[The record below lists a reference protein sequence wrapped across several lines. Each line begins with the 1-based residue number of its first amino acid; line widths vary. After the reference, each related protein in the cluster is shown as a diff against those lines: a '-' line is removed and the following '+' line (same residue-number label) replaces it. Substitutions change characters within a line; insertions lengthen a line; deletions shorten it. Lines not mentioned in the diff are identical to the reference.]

1 MQQLLDL
8 IAEMIAI
15 LLDEA
20 KEKPELVDGIDNL
33 SEKDDN
39 TRRIEAQNLLE
50 SYGFGENYTVLFDK
64 KEHEFQGILD
74 AFKKTPSFH
83 CKRWILMLL
92 SRKVSWE
99 TFADIQ
105 SGEPFYSMN
114 SNLQE
119 TGIILLPKVPVTVT
133 TYDGR
138 PRKDPLRFSSWLNPL
153 LEGCYF
159 IAADKLIANGRTFRI
174 NNIIYQPVLNTV
186 CRTSLQVA
194 YSPLCNGRIEDFL
207 QIEKRDV
214 TKENGETHGVFTVDG
229 IRTEKES
236 YIEDRFVNLYNTA
249 CEKMVDIVC
258 SCEMLCTKR
267 LFEIDEAGFNPVLV
281 ELIAKHTQD
290 RIPSLILAPTRSE
303 KGKNSLRVFD
313 STGKHLRTQDKQ
325 YGYTYERHTEDLS
338 RCLNEIWILHIPY
351 WGKIVFPICK
361 DLLQQEYRNLLL
373 QEIRANILICPSFSS
388 GSTDFE
394 LAASAVKAYAASSI
408 WGNSCIAAS
417 EHWDGFIGVIYI
429 PAIGENVS
437 ERRIMAECNQKC
449 SENCAFLVHLP
460 LDCAGDDRHKD
471 IGAYVSHIF

>member
-15 LLDEA
+15 LLAEA

-50 SYGFGENYTVLFDK
+50 SYGFGEKYTVLFDK
-64 KEHEFQGILD
+64 EEHEFQGILD
-74 AFKKTPSFH
+74 EFKKTPSFH

-99 TFADIQ
+99 TFADMQ

-133 TYDGR
+133 THDGR

-159 IAADKLIANGRTFRI
+159 IAVDKLIVNGRTFRI

-249 CEKMVDIVC
+249 CEEKADIVC

-267 LFEIDEAGFNPVLV
+267 LFEIDEVGFNPVLV
-281 ELIAKHTQD
+281 EVIAKHTQD
-290 RIPSLILAPTRSE
+290 
-303 KGKNSLRVFD
+303 
-313 STGKHLRTQDKQ
+313 
-325 YGYTYERHTEDLS
+325 
-338 RCLNEIWILHIPY
+338 
-351 WGKIVFPICK
+351 
-361 DLLQQEYRNLLL
+361 
-373 QEIRANILICPSFSS
+373 
-388 GSTDFE
+388 
-394 LAASAVKAYAASSI
+394 
-408 WGNSCIAAS
+408 
-417 EHWDGFIGVIYI
+417 
-429 PAIGENVS
+429 
-437 ERRIMAECNQKC
+437 
-449 SENCAFLVHLP
+449 
-460 LDCAGDDRHKD
+460 
-471 IGAYVSHIF
+471 

>member
-1 MQQLLDL
+1 M
-8 IAEMIAI
+8 
-15 LLDEA
+15 
-20 KEKPELVDGIDNL
+20 
-33 SEKDDN
+33 
-39 TRRIEAQNLLE
+39 
-50 SYGFGENYTVLFDK
+50 
-64 KEHEFQGILD
+64 
-74 AFKKTPSFH
+74 
-83 CKRWILMLL
+83 
-92 SRKVSWE
+92 
-99 TFADIQ
+99 
-105 SGEPFYSMN
+105 
-114 SNLQE
+114 
-119 TGIILLPKVPVTVT
+119 
-133 TYDGR
+133 
-138 PRKDPLRFSSWLNPL
+138 
-153 LEGCYF
+153 
-159 IAADKLIANGRTFRI
+159 
-174 NNIIYQPVLNTV
+174 LNTV

-313 STGKHLRTQDKQ
+313 STGKHLLTQDKQ

>member
-15 LLDEA
+15 LLAEA

-50 SYGFGENYTVLFDK
+50 SYGFGEKYTVLFDK
-64 KEHEFQGILD
+64 EEHEFQGILD
-74 AFKKTPSFH
+74 EFKKTPSFH

-99 TFADIQ
+99 TFADMQ

-133 TYDGR
+133 THDGR

-159 IAADKLIANGRTFRI
+159 IAVDKLIVNGRTFRI

-229 IRTEKES
+229 ILSTPVQFSAPKKAES
-236 YIEDRFVNLYNTA
+236 FTVSRPFGSSHSVSASSYWNAPFPT
-249 CEKMVDIVC
+249 
-258 SCEMLCTKR
+258 T
-267 LFEIDEAGFNPVLV
+267 FNV
-281 ELIAKHTQD
+281 
-290 RIPSLILAPTRSE
+290 
-303 KGKNSLRVFD
+303 
-313 STGKHLRTQDKQ
+313 
-325 YGYTYERHTEDLS
+325 
-338 RCLNEIWILHIPY
+338 
-351 WGKIVFPICK
+351 
-361 DLLQQEYRNLLL
+361 
-373 QEIRANILICPSFSS
+373 S
-388 GSTDFE
+388 GSFTDSRSKHIKN
-394 LAASAVKAYAASSI
+394 AMSPISVTPSSTFALVTPL
-408 WGNSCIAAS
+408 GQNTTL
-417 EHWDGFIGVIYI
+417 V
-429 PAIGENVS
+429 
-437 ERRIMAECNQKC
+437 
-449 SENCAFLVHLP
+449 AFLL
-460 LDCAGDDRHKD
+460 
-471 IGAYVSHIF
+471 

>member
-1 MQQLLDL
+1 
-8 IAEMIAI
+8 MIAI
-15 LLDEA
+15 LLAEA

-50 SYGFGENYTVLFDK
+50 SYGFGEKYTVLFDK
-64 KEHEFQGILD
+64 EEHEFQGILD
-74 AFKKTPSFH
+74 EFKKAPSFH

-99 TFADIQ
+99 TFADMQ
-105 SGEPFYSMN
+105 SGKPFYSMN
-114 SNLQE
+114 SNSQE

-133 TYDGR
+133 THDGR

-159 IAADKLIANGRTFRI
+159 IAVDKLIVNGRTFRI

-186 CRTSLQVA
+186 CRTSLQIA

-214 TKENGETHGVFTVDG
+214 TKESGETHGVFTVDG

-249 CEKMVDIVC
+249 CEEKADIVC

-267 LFEIDEAGFNPVLV
+267 LFEIDEVGFNPVLV
-281 ELIAKHTQD
+281 ETIAKHTQD
-290 RIPSLILAPTRSE
+290 KIPSLILAPTRSE

-313 STGKHLRTQDKQ
+313 STGKHLLTQDKQ

-338 RCLNEIWILHIPY
+338 RCVNEIWILHIPY

-471 IGAYVSHIF
+471 IGAYVNHIFK